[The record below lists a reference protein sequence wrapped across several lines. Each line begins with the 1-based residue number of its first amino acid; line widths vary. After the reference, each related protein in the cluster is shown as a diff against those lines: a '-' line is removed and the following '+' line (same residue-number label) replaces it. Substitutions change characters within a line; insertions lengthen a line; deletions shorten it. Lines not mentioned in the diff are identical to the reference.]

1 MTDKDLPPFLI
12 QGEAARLFPVLS
24 LTSKEGRATSILLAV
39 MQHVPALAQ
48 SIFKPFNQRVGQ
60 RSRLS
65 CFTEIVFKSS
75 GKAHKA
81 RPDGLLELHTG
92 CLSESLRCISLFP
105 NLE

>member
-1 MTDKDLPPFLI
+1 
-12 QGEAARLFPVLS
+12 
-24 LTSKEGRATSILLAV
+24 

-65 CFTEIVFKSS
+65 CFTEVVFKSS

-92 CLSESLRCISLFP
+92 LNKASYDIKKWPVNYDVAVQTNVMIKIVLLIPIMIRKYSFCAP
-105 NLE
+105 